1 MLVSTWMSK
10 DLITIDQNESIS
22 EAINLL
28 KKNDINRLLVLKN
41 ENLVGIIT
49 DRDIK
54 NASPSMV
61 TSLDIWEL
69 NYLMSKIK
77 VKEVMT
83 KKIVTI
89 SAESSIEKAAIL
101 LHDNK
106 IGGLPV
112 VNNDH
117 ELVGIITTNDVLEA
131 LISITGARKAGYMIS
146 LSVPDKPG
154 AIKDIMDVMRNYD
167 FKWESILTS
176 HVRIN
181 NGNEEVIIR
190 FQSEEDELSK
200 IVGALKNTYQNIE
213 LVRD

>member
-1 MLVSTWMSK
+1 MSK
-10 DLITIDQNESIS
+10 
-22 EAINLL
+22 
-28 KKNDINRLLVLKN
+28 V
-41 ENLVGIIT
+41 
-49 DRDIK
+49 
-54 NASPSMV
+54 
-61 TSLDIWEL
+61 
-69 NYLMSKIK
+69 K
-77 VKEVMT
+77 VKEIMT

-112 VNNDH
+112 VNNDQ

-146 LSVPDKPG
+146 LLVPDKPG
-154 AIKDIMDVMRNYD
+154 AIKDVMDVMRNYE

-190 FQSEEDELSK
+190 FQSEEDELTK
-200 IVGALKNTYQNIE
+200 IIGALRNTYNNIE
-213 LVRD
+213 LIRD